1 MENNIIVI
9 VGQTAVGKTDIS
21 IKLAKLI
28 NGEIINGDAMQV
40 YKGLDILTAKVKE
53 EEKEGVIH
61 HLLSFK
67 NIEDNYSVEEYQ
79 SLVREKIEDILKRN
93 KTPILVGGTGL
104 YIKAALYDYQFEK
117 EDQEK
122 INCIEKKYQNLDN
135 LSLFEELKK
144 IDPESCKIL
153 HPNNRRRVL
162 RALVIYNLHGQSK
175 SNLIEKQAHKPL
187 YNCKF
192 IGLYLPKDQLNQRI
206 NTRVEK
212 MFDNGIIEEVKKLNG
227 LSSTASKAIGVP
239 EIKNYLNNKINL
251 NECKEL
257 IKLHTRQYSKRQ
269 MTWLKHQFNVKWF
282 EISDNALIEIYNY
295 LKGEDF
301 LCGKK

>member
-67 NIEDNYSVEEYQ
+67 NIEDNYRVEEYQ

-104 YIKAALYDYQFEK
+104 YISHKDLFKIGELILHKGNFNGKQIISQKYIEEMCSAQIDTPYAVKPERVLPKIGVGYIMNISRDGYIFKDGTNGQYVIINFDKNLLISILSSEK
-117 EDQEK
+117 EM
-122 INCIEKKYQNLDN
+122 KYVQ
-135 LSLFEELKK
+135 K
-144 IDPESCKIL
+144 
-153 HPNNRRRVL
+153 
-162 RALVIYNLHGQSK
+162 Y
-175 SNLIEKQAHKPL
+175 
-187 YNCKF
+187 
-192 IGLYLPKDQLNQRI
+192 
-206 NTRVEK
+206 
-212 MFDNGIIEEVKKLNG
+212 
-227 LSSTASKAIGVP
+227 
-239 EIKNYLNNKINL
+239 
-251 NECKEL
+251 
-257 IKLHTRQYSKRQ
+257 
-269 MTWLKHQFNVKWF
+269 
-282 EISDNALIEIYNY
+282 
-295 LKGEDF
+295 
-301 LCGKK
+301 